1 MSQYRLMAEWEPQAA
16 VMLSWP
22 HEATDWQPLLHSVY
36 QVYAELAWHICRYSR
51 LLIAAPASSH
61 NTIAELLAKRGVPHD
76 VVRLYDVDS
85 DDTWARDHGPITVAS
100 DAGFKLLDFQFNGW
114 GGKFDASLD
123 NAISGALARAG
134 AFMAPL
140 ETIDFV
146 LEGGAIES
154 DGEGTLMATRECLL
168 NSNRN
173 GAVNQTDVEQVLQR
187 YFGVSTINWLSS
199 GFLQGDDT
207 DSHIDTLARLC
218 PSNRILYVGCPDPED
233 VHHQALA
240 KMKAEL
246 HEFRSASGAA
256 YELYELPWPEPVYS
270 ADGERLPATYANFL
284 ILNGA
289 VLVPTYQDPS
299 DALALRTVAEA
310 FPGYDVV
317 GIDCR
322 VLIEQHGSLHCITM
336 QLPEGVVV

>member
-22 HEATDWQPLLHSVY
+22 HEATDWQPLLLSVNE
-36 QVYAELAWHICRYSR
+36 VYAELAWHICRYSR

-61 NTIAELLAKRGVPHD
+61 NAIVELLAKRGVPQHL
-76 VVRLYDVDS
+76 VSVYEVDS

-100 DAGFKLLDFQFNGW
+100 DTGFKLLDFQFNGW
-114 GGKFDASLD
+114 GGKFDASRD

-134 AFMAPL
+134 AFTAPL
-140 ETIDFV
+140 ETVDFV

-168 NSNRN
+168 NPNRN
-173 GAVNQTDVEQVLQR
+173 GVVDQGEIEQVLRR
-187 YFGVSTINWLSS
+187 YFGVTTINWLGS

-218 PSNRILYVGCPDPED
+218 PDNRIVYVGCPDPAD
-233 VHHQALA
+233 VHYQALA

-246 HEFRSASGAA
+246 HEFRGAIGKP
-256 YELYELPWPEPVYS
+256 YKLFELPWPQPVYS

-310 FPGYDVV
+310 FSGYEVV

-336 QLPEGVVV
+336 QLPEGVVA